1 MKELLQQVLA
11 VLEFDADKPLR
22 WQAGWK
28 TPSVES
34 QLWCAVMRVL
44 ESGVYD
50 GRVTDLDVK
59 DILGVSR

>member
-34 QLWCAVMRVL
+34 QLWCAVSRAL
-44 ESGVYD
+44 ESGVYE
-50 GRVTDLDVK
+50 GRITQLDVQE
-59 DILGVSR
+59 ILGVNR